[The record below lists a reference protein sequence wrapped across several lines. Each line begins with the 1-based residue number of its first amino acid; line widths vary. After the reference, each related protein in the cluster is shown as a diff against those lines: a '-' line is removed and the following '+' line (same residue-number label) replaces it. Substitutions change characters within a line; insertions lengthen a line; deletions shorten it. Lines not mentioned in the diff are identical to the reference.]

1 MISRN
6 GIMTDNLFNTKER
19 DLLSM
24 HEIMKYET

>member
-6 GIMTDNLFNTKER
+6 GIVTENLFNTKER

>member
-19 DLLSM
+19 DRLWI

>member
-6 GIMTDNLFNTKER
+6 GIMTDNLFYTKER